1 MGRGKKKYRKS
12 KRVKGR
18 TKKKI
23 QRKKRSRKNIVK
35 AIKLFIKKNRR
46 GGGNIFEVCIFKMKY
61 VQFPIN
67 LVHRYFY
74 PLKTPVGGYIFL
86 SNI

>member
-46 GGGNIFEVCIFKMKY
+46 GGGKY
-61 VQFPIN
+61 F
-67 LVHRYFY
+67 
-74 PLKTPVGGYIFL
+74 
-86 SNI
+86 

>member
-12 KRVKGR
+12 TIKNKRVKGR

-46 GGGNIFEVCIFKMKY
+46 GGGKY
-61 VQFPIN
+61 F
-67 LVHRYFY
+67 
-74 PLKTPVGGYIFL
+74 
-86 SNI
+86 